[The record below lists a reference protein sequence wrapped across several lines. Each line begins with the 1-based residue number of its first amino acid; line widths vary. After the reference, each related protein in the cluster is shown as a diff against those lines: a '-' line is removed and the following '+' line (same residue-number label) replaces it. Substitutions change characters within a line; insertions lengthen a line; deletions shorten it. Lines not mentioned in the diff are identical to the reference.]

1 MRMPATDSLARLVVL
16 CLLAGGAG
24 CASRAELMLA
34 GPLIEHVAAATARQA
49 DVPLA
54 MQAAPAFLLMLEGLL
69 DSNPNSE
76 RFLLEGARSYT
87 AYGTLVAMSDPERA
101 RALYARGMQL
111 GLRALR
117 RRDDKV
123 AALPNRPYAAFAD
136 ITRHL
141 HRDDVPAVFW
151 AASSWGAWISAST
164 DDMSALAQLPKVVLL
179 MDWVVAQDETFEHGA
194 AHVFLGVYHAALPP
208 MLGGRPDEARLHF
221 ERAIEISGGKDLM
234 ARVLMARYYARQ
246 VFDRE
251 LFRSL
256 LQQVV
261 ASRVDEVPELTLQ
274 NSAAQQQARA
284 LLEDIDELF

>member
-1 MRMPATDSLARLVVL
+1 
-16 CLLAGGAG
+16 
-24 CASRAELMLA
+24 
-34 GPLIEHVAAATARQA
+34 
-49 DVPLA
+49 
-54 MQAAPAFLLMLEGLL
+54 
-69 DSNPNSE
+69 
-76 RFLLEGARSYT
+76 
-87 AYGTLVAMSDPERA
+87 
-101 RALYARGMQL
+101 
-111 GLRALR
+111 
-117 RRDDKV
+117 
-123 AALPNRPYAAFAD
+123 
-136 ITRHL
+136 
-141 HRDDVPAVFW
+141 
-151 AASSWGAWISAST
+151 
-164 DDMSALAQLPKVVLL
+164 

-284 LLEDIDELF
+284 LLEDIDEIF